1 MKMIDL
7 YEQHKSA
14 WDKIARDGMP
24 EIADLA
30 KHFKTCSDMDRA
42 FGYTG
47 AVRKWVNGRNPP
59 SNASYIA
66 AKALLENITKQAEL
80 DLATEM
86 ASAPSL
92 FLTGNPKSLQKVQ
105 AIAKML
111 GCEVVEV

>member
-1 MKMIDL
+1 MIDL
-7 YEQHKSA
+7 YTQHQQA
-14 WDKIARDGMP
+14 WDKIARNGMP

-30 KHFKTCSDMDRA
+30 KHFTTCADMDRA

-47 AVRKWVNGRNPP
+47 AVRKWVSEKNPP